1 MARNS
6 LAVLRILEVLG
17 EGDPMGLSDVAG
29 RLLLPKTSVH
39 RALLDLVEEGWVR
52 ALPQTPPRYVLSAK
66 VLRVARGANGLTEL
80 VSAAAPVMDRLL
92 AVTGENVQLL
102 ALEDGH
108 IFALARRESTH
119 ALRVHLPMGERMPW
133 HATAAGKAIASRLDD
148 DARERLLSLP
158 LAALTPGTTIDRGE
172 LSRQLA
178 KAAIDGVV
186 VNRGGWR
193 TGVVSIG
200 APILD
205 SDGTPLAGLSING
218 VESRLSPGEI
228 DPLADLVRDAA
239 REIGERLS

>member
-1 MARNS
+1 
-6 LAVLRILEVLG
+6 
-17 EGDPMGLSDVAG
+17 
-29 RLLLPKTSVH
+29 
-39 RALLDLVEEGWVR
+39 
-52 ALPQTPPRYVLSAK
+52 
-66 VLRVARGANGLTEL
+66 
-80 VSAAAPVMDRLL
+80 
-92 AVTGENVQLL
+92 
-102 ALEDGH
+102 
-108 IFALARRESTH
+108 
-119 ALRVHLPMGERMPW
+119 MPW